1 MEKRFKMRKVI
12 PRHRRNLIVLDIRE
26 HRNNRN
32 TDGKSIKDDKSDKRQ
47 CDDDPAAKP
56 FFTEFFL
63 VLRRFSHL
71 RSLRFIRKDFFSQ
84 RVHYLLP
91 LITIFVFAHA
101 DEAFDSL

>member
-32 TDGKSIKDDKSDKRQ
+32 TDGKSIKDDISDKRQ

-63 VLRRFSHL
+63 VFEALFSPQIFAFYQKRL
-71 RSLRFIRKDFFSQ
+71 LLSTRPLSSPLDYDICIR
-84 RVHYLLP
+84 
-91 LITIFVFAHA
+91 AC
-101 DEAFDSL
+101 